1 MFDWRNTPQFKV
13 WVQEPALRS
22 RKTERMIFMTTTTKP
37 VMLTINEAAE
47 LVKGLSAFRIRKMCI
62 SGELPHF
69 RAGKKYLINQEIL
82 FKYLRSEP
90 ITH

>member
-1 MFDWRNTPQFKV
+1 MNTT
-13 WVQEPALRS
+13 S
-22 RKTERMIFMTTTTKP
+22 KP

-47 LVKGLSAFRIRKMCI
+47 LVKGLSAFRIRKLCI

-82 FKYLRSEP
+82 FRFLRNEP
-90 ITH
+90 VTQ